1 MSAPPVKPQ
10 PETPHAPARHAL
22 PWGRW
27 GLRGAAILYL
37 GFMVALPLAAII
49 ENGFADGIAAFW
61 GDIRNPIAMGA
72 LKLTLIMAVIVTA
85 INAVMGT
92 LTAYALVRYRF
103 IGSGLLNG
111 LI

>member
-1 MSAPPVKPQ
+1 MSA
-10 PETPHAPARHAL
+10 TPANLHSEAPLAPARKAL

-49 ENGFADGIAAFW
+49 QNGFADGMAAFW
-61 GDIRNPIAMGA
+61 GDIRNPIAMDA
-72 LKLTLIMAVIVTA
+72 LKLTLVMAVIVTA

-111 LI
+111 